1 MIEGRDIP
9 LRGAWQQDPR
19 DRRSLCRR
27 ERGGE
32 TAVNA
37 RIALSLFLRREH
49 KYAEALPL
57 VRILIGS
64 YPRNFLF
71 ALEKANLLNALGQ

>member
-1 MIEGRDIP
+1 
-9 LRGAWQQDPR
+9 
-19 DRRSLCRR
+19 
-27 ERGGE
+27 
-32 TAVNA
+32 
-37 RIALSLFLRREH
+37 LFLRREH